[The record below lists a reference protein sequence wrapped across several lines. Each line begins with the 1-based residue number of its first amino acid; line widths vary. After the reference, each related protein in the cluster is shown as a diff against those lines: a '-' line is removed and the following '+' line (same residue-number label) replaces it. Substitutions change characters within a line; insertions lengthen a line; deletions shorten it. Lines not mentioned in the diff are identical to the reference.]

1 LKVLEWPDNS
11 PDINPIENLW
21 MIMKRKVTAK
31 HPKNIEELRFLIGLI
46 SGLLSGP
53 SRTFKFDRRK
63 KFYKICCK
71 ILKECLILKKYRPQH
86 VNKVKAIR
94 M

>member
-1 LKVLEWPDNS
+1 
-11 PDINPIENLW
+11 
-21 MIMKRKVTAK
+21 MIMKRKVAAK
-31 HPKNIEELRFLIGLI
+31 HPKNIEELRFSIGLI
-46 SGLLSGP
+46 YRLLPGY
-53 SRTFKFDRRK
+53 SRTFNFDRRK
-63 KFYKICCK
+63 KFYKIGCK